1 MKTGFWKQIDED
13 LQDFDILENEVLGTL
28 DGYEV
33 DLSCFLHGSCTV
45 AAIVL
50 HEQFGYPMCRQW
62 SGDEVCE
69 CGNPDLTSKEF
80 PVIHDFCKSKNGFV
94 DIRGIIDESDSFF
107 AEFEDFFEELDYTI
121 LSDEE
126 FAEAKKNYRAD
137 IGSGTFGRLYQMCAN
152 WIEKHSNY
160 YTERS

>member
-1 MKTGFWKQIDED
+1 MKTGFWTQIDED
-13 LQDFDILENEVLGTL
+13 LQDFEILESEVLGKL

-33 DLSCFLHGSCTV
+33 DLSFFLHGYCTI

-50 HEQFGYPMCRQW
+50 HEQFGYPMYRQW
-62 SGDEVCE
+62 DEDEVE
-69 CGNPDLTSKEF
+69 ACGNPSLSLSEF
-80 PVIHDFCKSKNGFV
+80 PVIHDFCKARNGFV
-94 DIRGIIDESDSFF
+94 DIRGIIDDSESFF
-107 AEFEDFFEELDYTI
+107 AEFEDFFEEVDYTI

-126 FAEAKKNYRAD
+126 FAEAKKNYRTD
-137 IGSGTFGRLYQMCAN
+137 IGSSTFSRLYQMCAN